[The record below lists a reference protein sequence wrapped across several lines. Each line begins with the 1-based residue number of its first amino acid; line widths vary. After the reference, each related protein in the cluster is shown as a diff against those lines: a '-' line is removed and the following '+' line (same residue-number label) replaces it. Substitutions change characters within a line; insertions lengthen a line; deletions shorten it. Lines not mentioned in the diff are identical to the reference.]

1 MYNSHL
7 EVEARLPEVW
17 RVPLAQLDH
26 LLHLV
31 LRVGLHDMLARRH
44 VAEHALPVLAAVV
57 AMAVAVHLGQTDSRL
72 LAAQL
77 GVVALGGPGNIRVAP
92 PLALLLGLEAG
103 LEVLVHVG
111 VGVALIC
118 VL

>member
-31 LRVGLHDMLARRH
+31 LRVGLHM
-44 VAEHALPVLAAVV
+44 VQHALPVLAAVV